1 MLEIKTN
8 LFRKTFVRED
18 GKRQLKILVKIGTK
32 SFKGFIEKNRF
43 ELPIII
49 NSEPLVV
56 NDSEYEKLKSKL
68 SDERLLIFQTEIH
81 IKSIITDLISR
92 NEMVNSKIIQ
102 DKLQSINMQSEED
115 KKLMEWNKLL
125 KKNPDKGVDDELI
138 IDELEQMNQVISDI
152 ATEQGFITDEDISNA
167 FESIRFEKSRLK
179 ELTKIDKMS
188 LNERYRQNHFDKKS
202 IIQVFGYC
210 WSTQESN
217 GDPFVPDGYKSLV
230 FHLADYIF
238 NANNISRSIS
248 HFNDEWVRNF
258 LKYCIKNGFPKIR
271 IANYTPFN
279 IIDESAK
286 FKEAKRQPYKVATFK
301 KLVKHLKRYILIL
314 QKEGLLNRQSIDYKT
329 IEASDYLSRKTTIN
343 DTTRVQHTL
352 VPSEL
357 LALQKQKFENTEY
370 TLARDMYLIQVFAGG
385 LRLEELYTPKLN
397 IQGDFINIYR
407 FKTKQHTKNPIF
419 NELKEVL
426 QRYNY
431 KIPNLLTREKYRLYL
446 KQIAEI
452 MNFNRKIESVGT
464 TIGVYNEVEIY
475 TVKDIFKPYSARK
488 TLVLYLCI
496 KGFTREE
503 IIEFTGHQDIKTLK
517 YYLDSLPAE
526 EKARLVKEKITDSQ
540 VKELLS
546 SV

>member
-32 SFKGFIEKNRF
+32 SLKGFIEKNRF

-92 NEMVNSKIIQ
+92 NEIVNSKIIQ
-102 DKLQSINMQSEED
+102 DKLQSINKQSEED
-115 KKLMEWNKLL
+115 KKLSEWNKLL
-125 KKNPDKGVDDELI
+125 KKSTDEELNI
-138 IDELEQMNQVISDI
+138 NELEQMNQAISNI

-167 FESIRFEKSRLK
+167 FESVKFEKSRLK
-179 ELTKIDKMS
+179 ELTKIGKMS
-188 LNERYRQNHFDKKS
+188 LNERYKQNHFDKKS

-217 GDPFVPDGYKSLV
+217 GDPFVPDGYKSLI

-238 NANNISRSIS
+238 NANNVSRSIS

-258 LKYCIKNGFPKIR
+258 LKYCHKNGFPKIR
-271 IANYTPFN
+271 IVNYTPFN
-279 IIDESAK
+279 IIDECSK
-286 FKEAKRQPYKVATFK
+286 FQEAKRLPYKVATYK

-314 QKEGLLNRQSIDYKT
+314 QKERLLDRQSVDYRA

-357 LALQKQKFENTEY
+357 LALQQQMFDNTEY

-407 FKTKQHTKNPIF
+407 FKTKHHTKNPIF
-419 NELKEVL
+419 DELKEVL

-431 KIPNLLTREKYRLYL
+431 KIPNLLARKKYRLYL

-488 TLVLYLCI
+488 TLVLYLFI
-496 KGFTREE
+496 KGFTREQ

-526 EKARLVKEKITDSQ
+526 EKARLVKEKITDSK

-546 SV
+546 S